1 MRGKT
6 RQAMAGKSD
15 MRLNG
20 KTAIVTGAAS
30 GIGAGAAQLF
40 AEHGARLVLVDQNAE
55 GLNRVRESLLG
66 VASQDVMV
74 CAGDVSQESTA
85 ARAASLAASDGH
97 RIDVLFNNA
106 GIMDTGDML
115 ALDVDVWDRT
125 LDVNVRG
132 MYLMAR
138 AVLPAMLE
146 QQAGSIVNTS
156 SVMAYLTEP
165 NHEAYTT
172 SKAAVIGLT
181 KSLAVTYAQRG
192 IRCNA
197 ICPGWVNTP
206 MNLALA
212 DQMGGQEQL
221 DAIVRQQQPLG
232 RMVTVREVA
241 HAVLF
246 LASDDASGI
255 TGAVLHVDGAAGSAI

>member
-1 MRGKT
+1 
-6 RQAMAGKSD
+6 
-15 MRLNG
+15 MRLKG

-30 GIGAGAAQLF
+30 GIGAGTARLF
-40 AEHGARLVLVDQNAE
+40 AEHGARLVLVDQNAD
-55 GLNRVRESLLG
+55 GLDAARASLLD
-66 VASQDVMV
+66 VATEEVLT
-74 CAGDVSQESTA
+74 CAGDVSLPETAGHAAELA
-85 ARAASLAASDGH
+85 ARDDH

-106 GIMDTGDML
+106 GIMDTGDPL
-115 ALDVDVWDRT
+115 ELEIADWDRT
-125 LDVNVRG
+125 IAVNVRG

-138 AVLPAMLE
+138 AVLPAMIG
-146 QQAGSIVNTS
+146 QRSGSIVNTS
-156 SVMAYLTEP
+156 SVMAALTEP
-165 NHEAYTT
+165 HHEAYTT
-172 SKAAVIGLT
+172 SKAAAIGLT
-181 KSLAVTYAQRG
+181 KSLAVTYAERG

-197 ICPGWVNTP
+197 ICPGWVDTP

-212 DQMGGQEQL
+212 EQMGSLEAL
-221 DAIVRQQQPLG
+221 NAVVRQQQPLG

>member
-1 MRGKT
+1 
-6 RQAMAGKSD
+6 
-15 MRLNG
+15 MRLSG

-30 GIGAGAAQLF
+30 GIGAGTAQLF
-40 AEHGARLVLVDQNAE
+40 AEHGARLVLVDQNSNNLE
-55 GLNRVRESLLG
+55 RVRTSLLAFATEE
-66 VASQDVMV
+66 VLT
-74 CAGDVSQESTA
+74 CAGDVSLPATA
-85 ARAASLAASDGH
+85 ERAATLAALDSH
-97 RIDVLFNNA
+97 RIDIVFNNA
-106 GIMDTGDML
+106 GIMDTGDL
-115 ALDVDVWDRT
+115 LKLDIAAWDRT
-125 LDVNVRG
+125 LAVNVRG

-156 SVMAYLTEP
+156 SVMADLTEP

-181 KSLAVTYAQRG
+181 KSLAVTYANRG

-197 ICPGWVNTP
+197 ICPGWVDTP

-212 DQMGGQEQL
+212 DQMGGVEQL
-221 DAIVRQQQPLG
+221 NAVVRQQQPLG